1 MNSKQL
7 NNYFNQKFFFLFQ
20 ILFCT
25 LNTHKVDMSKLL
37 GGQIGLDDFIFAH
50 VKGTPK
56 VLQITKTEAA
66 LGLTITD
73 NGAGYA
79 FIKRIKEGSV
89 IDRLTDI
96 KVGDHIEQI
105 NDKNL
110 IGARHFEVA
119 KMLKDIPVGSK
130 FTLRLVE
137 PTREGFCKYSKFF
150 YFKNFFNISLSLRK

>member
-1 MNSKQL
+1 MN
-7 NNYFNQKFFFLFQ
+7 
-20 ILFCT
+20 
-25 LNTHKVDMSKLL
+25 KLL

-56 VLQITKTEAA
+56 LIYVSKSEAA

-89 IDRLTDI
+89 IDKLNDI

-119 KMLKDIPVGSK
+119 KMLKDIPVGVT
-130 FTLRLVE
+130 FTLKLVE
-137 PTREGFCKYSKFF
+137 PTREGFCKFLFEIFIFF
-150 YFKNFFNISLSLRK
+150 C